1 MLLVGNNFSIHT
13 STFIAK
19 FEKVMFFYKLNINQ
33 NRTFQKVLS
42 KRSSMKSLGV
52 IRCDPPRNKIKY
64 IMKHLLTKSLRDVAT
79 FRTKTAS
86 NAGNR

>member
-1 MLLVGNNFSIHT
+1 
-13 STFIAK
+13 
-19 FEKVMFFYKLNINQ
+19 
-33 NRTFQKVLS
+33 
-42 KRSSMKSLGV
+42 MKSLGV